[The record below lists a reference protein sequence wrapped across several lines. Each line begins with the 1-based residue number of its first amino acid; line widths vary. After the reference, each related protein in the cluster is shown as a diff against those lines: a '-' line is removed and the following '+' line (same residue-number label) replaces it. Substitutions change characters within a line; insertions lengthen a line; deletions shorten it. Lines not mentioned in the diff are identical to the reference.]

1 MEEDGAKTW
10 EGVWTGNAGCSF
22 TSGRSDGACVK
33 LVHEQGHW
41 DASQVQ
47 STKRLPRLTTS
58 GYTLLTSADDQ
69 TNLNGAIVLDATHSV
84 SRTRTGTKR
93 LWVREGTW

>member
-1 MEEDGAKTW
+1 M
-10 EGVWTGNAGCSF
+10 
-22 TSGRSDGACVK
+22 K

-58 GYTLLTSADDQ
+58 GYALLTSADDQ
-69 TNLNGAIVLDATHSV
+69 TNLNGAIVLDATHGV
-84 SRTRTGTKR
+84 SRARTGTKR